1 MSQNHFQ
8 NYTRNALGRIQL
20 QNSEPFY
27 KPKTQYSELC
37 INFQTAIRCI
47 KVNFF
52 DIAQGQADIQPECDF
67 SCVCVCLCIC
77 GLCHFGHSLTGSRVK
92 PGRSPRYVQNKSIQ
106 IQTQKTQ
113 KATRV
118 REVKSTCVF
127 MRVRAYMCISKV
139 TPAAAAKLG

>member
-1 MSQNHFQ
+1 MSQNNFQ
-8 NYTRNALGRIQL
+8 NYTRNALDRIQL

-37 INFQTAIRCI
+37 NNFQTAIRCI
-47 KVNFF
+47 EVHFF
-52 DIAQGQADIQPECDF
+52 DIAH
-67 SCVCVCLCIC
+67 SIC